1 MRSKAPPKANQSR
14 INATASTTM
23 NSTILDRKGRL
34 SSAIFLKRIQRSS
47 FIHLGSDGDDS
58 FDEIQL
64 TEQRKKALKKLKQ
77 PKECFENIQWVG
89 H

>member
-14 INATASTTM
+14 INSTASTTM

-47 FIHLGSDGDDS
+47 FIQFGSDGDDS
-58 FDEIQL
+58 FDEVQL
-64 TEQRKKALKKLKQ
+64 TQERKSALTKLKQ
-77 PKECFENIQWVG
+77 SKECFQIN
-89 H
+89 